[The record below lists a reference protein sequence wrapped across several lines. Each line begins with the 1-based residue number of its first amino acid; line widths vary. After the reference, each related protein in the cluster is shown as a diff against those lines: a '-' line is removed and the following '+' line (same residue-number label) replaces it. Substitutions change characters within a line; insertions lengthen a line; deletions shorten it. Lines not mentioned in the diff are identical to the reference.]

1 MIYSVDKNSEGA
13 ISPSQNFEGARVT
26 VVGLGIEGIDLVR
39 FLAVRGAHVTV
50 SDARPAEQL
59 GEALAAIEDV
69 EVTLSLGGNREA
81 DVLEADCVFS
91 SQGVPPD
98 LPALRAAR
106 RAGVP
111 ISSMTRLFL
120 ELCPAPVAGV
130 TGSSG
135 KTTTTALVGAMLE
148 ASGADYVVGGNIG
161 VGLLGLLDQIEP
173 ATKVVL
179 ELSHTQ
185 LQSVEQSPHVAC
197 VTNVTPNHF
206 DAYSWASY
214 VALKRRIFEFQRPHD
229 VAIFHIDDEV
239 AAGFAEEAPGLVRY
253 SSVERPLPG
262 DGATVAGG
270 VVVRV
275 EEGREH
281 AVLDCGEIAL
291 RGAHNVANVVSAV
304 AVAAQLGVDDAA
316 AARAVRRFAGIPHRL
331 EVVGAGADAGPNAG
345 GVTWV
350 NDSIATTPERAL
362 AGLRSFEQPLVLLL
376 GGRDKHL
383 PLSELAHEAVARCR
397 AVIGFGE
404 AASVFIEAVA
414 AARDGET
421 PALRE
426 VADLDA
432 AVEAAAAAAQPGDVV
447 LCSPAGTSFD
457 AYRNFEQRGAAFR
470 AAVSAVTGGA

>member
-1 MIYSVDKNSEGA
+1 M
-13 ISPSQNFEGARVT
+13 T

-39 FLAVRGAHVTV
+39 FLAPRGARVTV

-59 GEALAAIEDV
+59 RDALDAIADLD
-69 EVTLSLGGNREA
+69 VTLSLGANREEDMVGA
-81 DVLEADCVFS
+81 DTVFA
-91 SQGVPPD
+91 SQGVPQD

-120 ELCPAPVAGV
+120 EACPAPVAGI

-161 VGLLGLLDQIEP
+161 VGLLGLLDRIEP
-173 ATKVVL
+173 TTNVVL

-185 LQSVEQSPHVAC
+185 LESVEQSPHIAC
-197 VTNVTPNHF
+197 VTNVTPNHL
-206 DAYSWASY
+206 DAYSWSSY
-214 VALKRRIFEFQRPHD
+214 VGLKRRIFEFQEPGD
-229 VAIFHIDDEV
+229 VAVFHIDDEV

-253 SSVERPLPG
+253 TSVERALPG
-262 DGATVAGG
+262 DGATVSGG

-275 EEGREH
+275 EDGREH
-281 AVLDCGEIAL
+281 AVIEREAIPL
-291 RGAHNVANVVSAV
+291 RGVHNVANVVTAV
-304 AVAAQLGVDDAA
+304 GVAAQLGVEDGA
-316 AARAVRRFAGIPHRL
+316 AARAIGAFRGVPHRL
-331 EVVGAGADAGPNAG
+331 EVVARAR

-350 NDSIATTPERAL
+350 NDSIATTPERTL
-362 AGLRSFEQPLVLLL
+362 AGLRSFDEPAVLLL

-383 PLSELAHEAVARCR
+383 PLSELAREAVQRCR
-397 AVIGFGE
+397 AVVGFGE
-404 AASVFIEAVA
+404 AGPVFLEALR
-414 AARDGET
+414 AARDGDHPE
-421 PALRE
+421 LRAVDDVE
-426 VADLDA
+426 A
-432 AVEAAAAAAQPGDVV
+432 AVEAAADIAREGDVV

-470 AAVSAVTGGA
+470 AAVEAVTGGAS